1 MPKIEGDILA
11 TVENAMRFRSARQ
24 GVLAMNVA
32 NADTPGYK
40 RVDLEFDAELARAG
54 LERTSARHLAGSH
67 EGPLG
72 TQRVVDEQAA
82 PRPDGNNVN
91 PDREVVMVA
100 RNAAAFVQQAEVL
113 SRLLALRR
121 TAVTGG
127 R

>member
-1 MPKIEGDILA
+1 MPAIERDILA

-40 RVDLEFDAELARAG
+40 RSDLAFDARLARAA
-54 LERTSARHLAGSH
+54 LERANGRELGTSK

-72 TQRVVDEQAA
+72 VRRFVDTEAVA
-82 PRPDGNNVN
+82 RPDGNNVN
-91 PDREVVMVA
+91 PDRETVLIS
-100 RNAAAFVQQAEVL
+100 RNATSFVQQAEVL

-121 TAVTGG
+121 TAITGG